1 MRKLCLT
8 ISAATLL
15 PAFGGC
21 ASSSVAPLARD
32 IGPPP
37 AYLAQ
42 VPNPEP
48 RPKESALTHA
58 AERGAALD
66 KANAII
72 ACTDAEWRATRVTLL
87 AGERPVDAAAAG
99 ECAALDQAMAKAK
112 PRSRWRKST

>member
-1 MRKLCLT
+1 M

-15 PAFGGC
+15 PGLGGC
-21 ASSSVAPLARD
+21 AANNPTAAPLARD

-37 AYLAQ
+37 AYLAH

-48 RPKESALTHA
+48 RSKQSPVAHA

-72 ACTDAEWRATRVTLL
+72 ACTDAEWRPTRVTLL
-87 AGERPVDAAAAG
+87 GGERPIDAAAPG
-99 ECAALDQAMAKAK
+99 ECPALDHVPLGK
-112 PRSRWRKST
+112 PRKRRHRST